1 MVWAHGIA
9 MERRHGKFIMP
20 CNSLWNLSLAWY
32 GFWYGHGQPGG
43 ISFSDWLFIGRASCP
58 SQNVCAVTETSSYIT
73 AVRVCLGQNVMSVII
88 PCCVTPRPN
97 TSKGEPGTTTHL
109 VNNTVYQVYT
119 AWFLMALKNAFIV
132 QFDN

>member
-1 MVWAHGIA
+1 
-9 MERRHGKFIMP
+9 
-20 CNSLWNLSLAWY
+20 
-32 GFWYGHGQPGG
+32 
-43 ISFSDWLFIGRASCP
+43 
-58 SQNVCAVTETSSYIT
+58 
-73 AVRVCLGQNVMSVII
+73 MSVII

-109 VNNTVYQVYT
+109 VNTVYQVYT